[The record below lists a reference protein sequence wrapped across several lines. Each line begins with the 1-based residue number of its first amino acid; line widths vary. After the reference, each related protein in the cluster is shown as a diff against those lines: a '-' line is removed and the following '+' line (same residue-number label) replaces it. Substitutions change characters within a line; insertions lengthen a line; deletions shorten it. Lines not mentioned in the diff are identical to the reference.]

1 MCTAD
6 IFLSL
11 IAILFPP
18 LPVWVK
24 RGLCSAD
31 SFINLALCLLGFIP
45 GLLHAW
51 YIISTTPDNYDYD
64 YSTVPVDAERG
75 QARVD
80 YIIVQDNVS
89 APFPSPQLQP
99 QHGYGTNGKPQ
110 KLGKGSAAGQGA
122 SSGEVPPPYAEA
134 VRGDHKVQLH

>member
-1 MCTAD
+1 MCTAN
-6 IFLSL
+6 IFLGL

-31 SFINLALCLLGFIP
+31 SFINLALCLLGFLP

-64 YSTVPVDAERG
+64 YTTVSGDAERG

-80 YIIVQDNVS
+80 YIVVQDNTS
-89 APFPSPQLQP
+89 APLPQQQQQQQLS
-99 QHGYGTNGKPQ
+99 YGTTAKAQ
-110 KLGKGSAAGQGA
+110 KLVKGSGGG

-134 VRGDHKVQLH
+134 VRGDHKVQSH